1 MKLSRVER
9 HIIVNSK
16 LEELTHNS
24 KNLYNYANYIV
35 RQHFFETG
43 KLLKEF
49 ELTTKLAKEN
59 QIDVIY
65 RR

>member
-9 HIIVNSK
+9 HIIIKSEI
-16 LEELTHNS
+16 LEELTHKS
-24 KNLYNYANYIV
+24 KNLYNYTNYIV

-49 ELTTKLAKEN
+49 ELTI
-59 QIDVIY
+59 Q
-65 RR
+65 